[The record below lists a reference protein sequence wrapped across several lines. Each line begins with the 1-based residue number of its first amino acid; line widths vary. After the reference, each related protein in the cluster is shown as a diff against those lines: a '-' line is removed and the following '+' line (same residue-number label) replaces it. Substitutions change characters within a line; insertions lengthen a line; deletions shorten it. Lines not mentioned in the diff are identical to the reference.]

1 MCPAAPT
8 VAQTRYLKV
17 RDRAS
22 YEFALVSAAAALTIE
37 KGVVRQARL
46 SAVGGVGTKPW
57 RLRACEAAIVGKPAK
72 RATFEGAA
80 ELASEGARPLHHNH
94 YKLDLLSRTIV
105 RALEMAGEVA

>member
-1 MCPAAPT
+1 M
-8 VAQTRYLKV
+8 

-46 SAVGGVGTKPW
+46 AVGGVGTKPW